1 MASIKVGQAPP
12 SSVLM
17 LSLKSLKVVKLSRAA
32 LSLRGALRVM
42 GKREE
47 PHSDQDE
54 RDRDRLREGGG
65 HTVP

>member
-1 MASIKVGQAPP
+1 M
-12 SSVLM
+12 LM

-54 RDRDRLREGGG
+54 RDREQRQTERGG